1 METQEYPLTSERFV
15 VSIASNMIGFSKV
28 SGIKLKSQEIQVK
41 NEGGSDIPLFLPE
54 QRKNLNTLTLEK
66 GVLWSEKKKD
76 GQKDLISLAGKSLWD
91 LIIMVYGKDRNVKRA
106 YCADY
111 ALVKEITLS
120 DLNAA
125 SPNTLIESMIIVY
138 DLLRPLDNKKME
150 GMSPI
155 PTADMDFSSTMVSQG
170 NNKKE
175 QIALDSELSDAI
187 GKNEQIHKKQSEQ
200 RAVKQKQSEQKRKQ
214 KEDRVEF

>member
-15 VSIASNMIGFSKV
+15 ISIASNMIGFSKV
-28 SGIKLKSQEIQVK
+28 SGIKLKSHEIQVR

-76 GQKDLISLAGKSLWD
+76 GQKDLISLGGKSLYD

-111 ALVKEITLS
+111 ALVKEISLS

-125 SPNTLIESMIIVY
+125 SPNTLIESMIIAY

-155 PTADMDFSSTMVSQG
+155 PATDMNFSSSVIAQG

-175 QIALDSELSDAI
+175 QTALNSELSNAI
-187 GKNEQIHKKQSEQ
+187 GKNEQIYKKQDEQ
-200 RAVKQKQSEQKRKQ
+200 RATKQQQIEKERRQ

>member
-15 VSIASNMIGFSKV
+15 VSIASNIIGFSKV

-54 QRKNLNTLTLEK
+54 QRKKLNTLTLEK

-106 YCADY
+106 YCA
-111 ALVKEITLS
+111 LVKEITLS

-125 SPNTLIESMIIVY
+125 SPNTLIESMIIAY

-150 GMSPI
+150 GMCPI
-155 PTADMDFSSTMVSQG
+155 PTADMNFSSTMVSQG

-200 RAVKQKQSEQKRKQ
+200 RAVKQSEQERKQ